1 MNTVNQY
8 ARVATNLANIAT
20 ILTELA
26 GIFTGTQQR
35 TAVDDA
41 MIDALVASANELAT
55 NAAALKTIDYTPTT
69 P

>member
-20 ILTELA
+20 ILSELST
-26 GIFTGTQQR
+26 IFADVQQR

-41 MIDALVASANELAT
+41 MIDALVASSNELST
-55 NAAALKTIDYTPTT
+55 SAAALKSINYTP
-69 P
+69 PA